1 MASIHK
7 EFTINASPDHVWS
20 AIRDFGAVHRRLA
33 KDFVVDTRLEGST
46 RLVTFANGM
55 VVREVLVDLDDDS
68 RRIVYAVVQGQLTHH
83 NASMQLFA
91 EGHEQT
97 RFIWIADLLPDDLAP
112 SIASMMEQGTTA
124 IKRTLE
130 EAP

>member
-1 MASIHK
+1 
-7 EFTINASPDHVWS
+7 
-20 AIRDFGAVHRRLA
+20 
-33 KDFVVDTRLEGST
+33 
-46 RLVTFANGM
+46 
-55 VVREVLVDLDDDS
+55 VDLDDDS

-83 NASMQLFA
+83 SASMQLFA

-97 RFIWIADLLPDDLAP
+97 RFIWIADLLPNDLAP
-112 SIASMMEQGTTA
+112 AIASMMEQGTTA